1 MTRKI
6 RSVKL
11 KGEIQ
16 IPSSKSDGQRALLL
30 ASLAKGSSIINN
42 LGASEDE
49 LTMLQCI
56 KDLGATV
63 KREGSTLIVT
73 GGLKSDSIELHV
85 GESGLASRLLVPIC
99 TAIFESVVITGEGS
113 LLNRNM
119 AFFELT
125 LPQMGVQVELN
136 EGKLPIHLKGHLQ
149 AGTYEVDGS
158 ESSQYIS
165 GLLIALSLL
174 SADSQLVVRNLKSQP
189 YLKMTLNTM
198 KQFGIVPSYTEL
210 SEFEIKGNQDFQSCE
225 YTVEGDWSSA
235 SYWLVA
241 SALGQD
247 VKVSGLDMSSAQA
260 DRMILQA
267 FLSAGCRVMR
277 EGSSLSIDGSNRIP
291 INFDSTNCP
300 DLFPA
305 LAVYGAMTPGISKIR
320 GVHRLANKE
329 SDRAKAIISEF
340 GKLGVKVEIEE
351 DTLLIH
357 GGSTLTG
364 GQVDAQHDHRIAM
377 SLAILGTFSQ
387 FEVQIEGGDAVRKSY
402 PGFWDDLE
410 KLSVNQDKN
419 A

>member
-1 MTRKI
+1 MTRMI
-6 RSVKL
+6 HSVQL
-11 KGEIQ
+11 SGEIHV
-16 IPSSKSDGQRALLL
+16 PPSKSDGQRALLL
-30 ASLAKGSSIINN
+30 AALAKGTSVIKN
-42 LGASEDE
+42 LGSSEDE
-49 LTMLQCI
+49 LAMLKCI
-56 KDLGATV
+56 QELGADVQKNDAHVITS
-63 KREGSTLIVT
+63 GSTNGSL
-73 GGLKSDSIELHV
+73 ELHV
-85 GESGLASRLLVPIC
+85 GESGLASRLLVPVC
-99 TAIFESVVITGEGS
+99 AALSDYAFVSGSGS
-113 LLNRNM
+113 LLTRDM
-119 AFFELT
+119 SFFERT
-125 LPQMGVQVELN
+125 LPQMGVAVELK
-136 EGKLPIHLKGHLQ
+136 EGKFPITLKGRLQ
-149 AGTYEVDGS
+149 PGTYEVDGS

-174 SADSQLVVRNLKSQP
+174 NDESQLVVHDLKSQP
-189 YLKMTLNTM
+189 YLKMTLSSM
-198 KQFGIVPSYTEL
+198 KQFGVHPSYTDL
-210 SEFEIKGNQDFQSCE
+210 SAFEIKGNQGFLACE
-225 YTVEGDWSSA
+225 CTVEGDWSSA

-267 FLSAGCRVMR
+267 FLSAGCRVVR

-291 INFDSTNCP
+291 LNFDATDCP

-305 LAVYGAMTPGISKIR
+305 LAVFGAMTPGISKIR

-340 GKLGVKVEIEE
+340 GKLGVKAEIDE

-357 GGSTLTG
+357 GCSVLTG
-364 GQVDAQHDHRIAM
+364 GKVDAHHDHRIAM

-387 FEVQIEGGDAVRKSY
+387 FEIQIEGGDAVRKSY